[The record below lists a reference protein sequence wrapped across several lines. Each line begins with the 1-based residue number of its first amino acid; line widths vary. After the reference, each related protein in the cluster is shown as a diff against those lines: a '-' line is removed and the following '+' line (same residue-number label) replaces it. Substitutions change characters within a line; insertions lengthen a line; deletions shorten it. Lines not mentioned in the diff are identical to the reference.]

1 MVTYRTLIGAREN
14 VEAGKQKQFIYRI
27 RPRMNCNHLKFRT
40 LREADATVFLSLKPF
55 PGWSWQ
61 ETDSAGGK
69 RVCVLLQRS
78 KLTPAASCK
87 ERRAV
92 FLMAP
97 AFLDK
102 SLSYLLG
109 NSRDK
114 PQFRAVTDKMY
125 LK

>member
-1 MVTYRTLIGAREN
+1 M
-14 VEAGKQKQFIYRI
+14 
-27 RPRMNCNHLKFRT
+27 
-40 LREADATVFLSLKPF
+40 LKPF

-78 KLTPAASCK
+78 KLRAASRR

-102 SLSYLLG
+102 G
-109 NSRDK
+109 
-114 PQFRAVTDKMY
+114 
-125 LK
+125 

>member
-1 MVTYRTLIGAREN
+1 M
-14 VEAGKQKQFIYRI
+14 
-27 RPRMNCNHLKFRT
+27 
-40 LREADATVFLSLKPF
+40 LKPF

-69 RVCVLLQRS
+69 RVCERV
-78 KLTPAASCK
+78 ASRR

-102 SLSYLLG
+102 G
-109 NSRDK
+109 
-114 PQFRAVTDKMY
+114 
-125 LK
+125 